1 MQGAFYSE
9 AVMDE
14 AGGANPK
21 LLTSAEAN
29 ALLPKVREL
38 ALQLKG
44 LYHSIVKTNNEMDE
58 VIAKLTAGNG
68 YPISDLKSRLEELT
82 KHQLQLIEAY
92 QSAVAQLEDLGGLLK
107 DAEKG
112 LIDFYT
118 LHDDQVAFLCWH
130 LGEERVEFWHTLEEG
145 FSGRKPLK

>member
-1 MQGAFYSE
+1 MSE
-9 AVMDE
+9 T
-14 AGGANPK
+14 GSANPK
-21 LLTSAEAN
+21 LLTLEEAN
-29 ALLPKVREL
+29 ALLPKVQVL

-44 LYHSIVKTNNEMDE
+44 LYHSVVKTNKEMDE
-58 VIAKLTAGNG
+58 VIAKLSAGNG
-68 YPISDLKSRLEELT
+68 HPVSDLKDRLEELT

-112 LIDFYT
+112 LVDFYT

-130 LGEERVEFWHTLEEG
+130 LGEDKVRFWHTLEEG
-145 FSGRKPLK
+145 FSGRKQLKIIR